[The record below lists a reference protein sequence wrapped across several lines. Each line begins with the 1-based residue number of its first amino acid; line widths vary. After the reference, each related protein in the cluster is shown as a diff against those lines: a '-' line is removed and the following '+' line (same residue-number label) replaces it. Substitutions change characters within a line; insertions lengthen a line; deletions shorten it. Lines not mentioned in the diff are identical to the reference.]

1 MNFEPSFLKETI
13 IPPAAASLVAAI
25 TFYLAWFRTKKRSLF
40 SDTHGSRWDV
50 AGLAIALTSAL
61 YFAHGWRIFATRTDS
76 LHWIGYAC
84 AAVLFYLMIAALFS
98 FPESAD
104 STVISILGVAA
115 IVLSLK
121 SFSYFFSADET
132 TSHKWI
138 IIVALSAGAFLIATS
153 YAFLAW
159 RLEAIDVFLTALA
172 HTIPVAAYIAL
183 RSTSISGASTY
194 AAFIGVSLI
203 GLAFTFIGSRKIR
216 LTLTYGLFFGLFATA
231 VLLYFGAAATNPPT
245 PLGLTFLALG
255 SLLPA
260 IAAIHPSIAENRKLS
275 KTVLPSIAL
284 FVTSLA
290 LFTGGGGGDTGG
302 Y

>member
-1 MNFEPSFLKETI
+1 MNFEPSFLTETAL
-13 IPPAAASLVAAI
+13 PPAIASLVAAI

-40 SDTHGSRWDV
+40 SDTHGSRWDI
-50 AGLAIALTSAL
+50 AGLAIALAAAL
-61 YFAHGWRIFATRTDS
+61 ILAHGWPLFATRSDS

-84 AAVLFYLMIAALFS
+84 AAVLLYLLVAALFG

-104 STVISILGVAA
+104 STVISVLGIAA
-115 IVLSLK
+115 IVLSLQG
-121 SFSYFFSADET
+121 FAYFFSDGET
-132 TSHKWI
+132 PTQKWI
-138 IIVALSAGAFLIATS
+138 IITALSSGAFLIATA

-172 HTIPVAAYIAL
+172 HTVPVAAYIAL
-183 RSTSISGASTY
+183 RATSISGASNY
-194 AAFIGVSLI
+194 GAFIGVSLV

-231 VLLYFGAAATNPPT
+231 TLLYFGAAATNPPT

-255 SLLPA
+255 SILPA
-260 IAAIHPSIAENRKLS
+260 LAAIHPSIAENRKLS

-290 LFTGGGGGDTGG
+290 LFTGGNGADTGG